1 MAAPLLAHTGRGA
14 PLRRSNVDTDQII
27 PAAFCKRLGRT
38 GYADTLFYAWRRDP
52 DFVLNRPHHSGAS
65 VLIAGPEFGI
75 GSSREHAVWA
85 LRDSGFQVVIA
96 PSFGD
101 IFRNNAGKNGFLTA
115 RVPRLTVETLWELV
129 EEDPDIEVTA
139 DLEACE
145 IRAATLVAPF
155 EIDDHTRWKLM
166 EGLDDI
172 EVTLRHA
179 DAITAYE
186 AERRPWFPALETS
199 R

>member
-1 MAAPLLAHTGRGA
+1 MPTPFIVHTGRAA

-38 GYADTLFYAWRRDP
+38 GYADALFHAWRQQP
-52 DFVLNRPHHSGAS
+52 DFVLNQSRYAGAS
-65 VLIAGPEFGI
+65 LLVAGPEFGI

-101 IFRNNAGKNGFLTA
+101 IFRNNAGKNQLLTA
-115 RVPRLTVETLWELV
+115 RVPRPTVERLWELV
-129 EEDPDIEVTA
+129 EGDPDIEVSA
-139 DLEACE
+139 DLEARG
-145 IRAATLVAPF
+145 IRAGTLVAPF

-166 EGLDDI
+166 QGLDDI
-172 EVTLRHA
+172 EATLRHA
-179 DAITAYE
+179 DAIAAYE
-186 AERRPWFPALETS
+186 RARAGWLPAVETP
-199 R
+199 

>member
-1 MAAPLLAHTGRGA
+1 MPAPLLAHTGQAA
-14 PLRRSNVDTDQII
+14 PLRRSSVDTDQII

-38 GYADTLFYAWRRDP
+38 GYADTLFHAWRQSP
-52 DFVLNRPHHSGAS
+52 DFVLEQPRYAGAS
-65 VLIAGPEFGI
+65 ILIAGPEFGI

-85 LRDSGFQVVIA
+85 LRDYGFKVVIA

-115 RVPRLTVETLWELV
+115 LVPRLTVETLWELV
-129 EEDPDIEVTA
+129 EEEPEIEVTA
-139 DLEACE
+139 DLEARE

-166 EGLDDI
+166 RGLDDI
-172 EVTLRHA
+172 EVTLRNV
-179 DAITAYE
+179 DAIDAYE
-186 AERRPWFPALETS
+186 HTRRPWLPVVGT